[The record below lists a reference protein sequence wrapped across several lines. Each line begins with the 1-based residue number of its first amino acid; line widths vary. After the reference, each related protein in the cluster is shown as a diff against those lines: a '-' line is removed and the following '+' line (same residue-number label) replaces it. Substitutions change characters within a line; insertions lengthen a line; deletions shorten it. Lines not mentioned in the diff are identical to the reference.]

1 MVNQALPRNP
11 KKKAS
16 RLQGQ
21 GGTLPYLL
29 VAPSIGFFLVFY
41 IYPIA
46 YNIYLSFF
54 EWNLIS
60 PEKAFVGLA
69 NFQNLFSESE
79 FIEVISNSMIYM
91 FASVFFT
98 VVIALGLAVWLN
110 KNKTIHTVVQALVFS
125 PYIISFVSVSFVWM
139 WLMDVDYGL
148 LNYFLSLVG
157 IDKFP
162 WLNHPDTALFSIILV
177 GVWKLVGYDTL
188 VLIGGLQSI
197 PKSIHESVSMD
208 SRPSLRTFFS
218 ITVPMVSP
226 TLFFLIIVNLITS
239 AKVFETIAIMTKGG
253 PLNSTNTLV
262 YYIYKV
268 AFDYFEI
275 GSASAAG
282 VVLFVILVIITFFYF
297 KALSNRVNYA
307 SE

>member
-1 MVNQALPRNP
+1 MTRTKRFKL
-11 KKKAS
+11 
-16 RLQGQ
+16 
-21 GGTLPYLL
+21 LPYLL

-41 IYPIA
+41 IYPIL
-46 YNIYLSFF
+46 YNFYLSFF

-60 PEKAFVGLA
+60 PQMDFVGFE
-69 NFQNLFSESE
+69 NFKNLFTSRE
-79 FIEVISNSMIYM
+79 FGQVVSNSLLYM
-91 FASVFFT
+91 VFT
-98 VVIALGLAVWLN
+98 VVFTVAIALVLAVWLN
-110 KNKTIHTVVQALVFS
+110 KNTVIHAAIQALVFS

-157 IDKFP
+157 IDKVQ
-162 WLNHPDTALFSIILV
+162 WLNHPDTALASIILV

-197 PKSIHESVSMD
+197 PKSIYESVSMD
-208 SRPSLRTFFS
+208 SRPNLRTFFG

-226 TLFFLIIVNLITS
+226 TLFFLVIVNLITS

-262 YYIYKV
+262 YYIYQV

-275 GSASAAG
+275 GHASAAG
-282 VVLFVILVIITFFYF
+282 VVLFVILAIITFFYF
-297 KALSNRVNYA
+297 RALSKKVNYA
-307 SE
+307 SD

>member
-1 MVNQALPRNP
+1 MATQPPVPARKRKSKGIQW
-11 KKKAS
+11 
-16 RLQGQ
+16 
-21 GGTLPYLL
+21 LPYLL
-29 VAPSIGFFLVFY
+29 VAPSIGFFLIFY
-41 IYPIA
+41 IYPIL
-46 YNIYLSFF
+46 YNFYLSFF

-60 PEKAFVGLA
+60 PVKDFVGLS
-69 NFQNLFSESE
+69 NFKTLFSSSE
-79 FIEVISNSMIYM
+79 FLGVIANSILYM
-91 FASVFFT
+91 VVTVVFT
-98 VVIALGLAVWLN
+98 VGIALVLAVWLN
-110 KNKTIHTVVQALVFS
+110 KNSWVHSTIQALVFS

-157 IDKFP
+157 IDKFT
-162 WLNHPDTALFSIILV
+162 WLAHPNTSLFSIMLV

-188 VLIGGLQSI
+188 VIIGGLQSI
-197 PKSIHESVSMD
+197 PKSIYESVSMD
-208 SRPSLRTFFS
+208 SRPNLRTFFQ

-226 TLFFLIIVNLITS
+226 TLFFLVIVNLITS

-275 GSASAAG
+275 GHASAAG
-282 VVLFVILVIITFFYF
+282 VVLFIILAIITFFYF
-297 KALSNRVNYA
+297 KALSKKVNYA
-307 SE
+307 SD

>member
-1 MVNQALPRNP
+1 MATQQPVPARKR
-11 KKKAS
+11 KK
-16 RLQGQ
+16 
-21 GGTLPYLL
+21 GTQWLPYLL

-41 IYPIA
+41 IYPIL
-46 YNIYLSFF
+46 YNFYLSFF

-60 PEKAFVGLA
+60 PEKDFVGLNNFKTLFGSNEFLGVIA
-69 NFQNLFSESE
+69 NSIL
-79 FIEVISNSMIYM
+79 YM
-91 FASVFFT
+91 VVTVVFT
-98 VVIALGLAVWLN
+98 VGIALVLAVWLN
-110 KNKTIHTVVQALVFS
+110 KNSWVHSTIQALVFS

-157 IDKFP
+157 IEKFT
-162 WLNHPDTALFSIILV
+162 WLGHPDTALFSIMLV

-188 VLIGGLQSI
+188 VIIGGLQSI
-197 PKSIHESVSMD
+197 PKSIYESVSMD
-208 SRPSLRTFFS
+208 SRPNLRTFFQ

-226 TLFFLIIVNLITS
+226 TLFFLVIVNLITS

-275 GSASAAG
+275 GHASAAG
-282 VVLFVILVIITFFYF
+282 VVLFIILAIITFFYF
-297 KALSNRVNYA
+297 KALSKKVNYA
-307 SE
+307 SD

>member
-1 MVNQALPRNP
+1 MKGGR
-11 KKKAS
+11 KK
-16 RLQGQ
+16 GNV
-21 GGTLPYLL
+21 LPYLL
-29 VAPSIGFFLVFY
+29 IAPSIGFFLVFY
-41 IYPIA
+41 IYPIV
-46 YNIYLSFF
+46 YNMYLSFF

-60 PEKAFVGLA
+60 PTKDFVGLQ
-69 NFQNLFSESE
+69 NFQSLFRSDE
-79 FIEVISNSMIYM
+79 FLEVISNSLLYM
-91 FASVFFT
+91 GAVVLFT
-98 VVIALGLAVWLN
+98 VIIALLLAVWLN
-110 KNKTIHTVVQALVFS
+110 KNSVVHTVIQGLIFS

-148 LNYFLSLVG
+148 LNYFGGLLG
-157 IDKFP
+157 FEKCQWI
-162 WLNHPDTALFSIILV
+162 NHPDTALFSIILV

-188 VLIGGLQSI
+188 VIIGGLQSI
-197 PKSIHESVSMD
+197 PKSIYESVAID
-208 SRPSLRTFFS
+208 ARPSIKTFLH

-226 TLFFLIIVNLITS
+226 TLFFLVIVNLITS

-282 VVLFVILVIITFFYF
+282 VVLFVILSIITFFYF
-297 KALSNRVNYA
+297 RILSNKVNYA
-307 SE
+307 ND